1 MVFTGDD
8 GQFRAGV
15 QRRLGRRRVWRRL
28 KRMGRRRRR
37 IWRIRR
43 REQRRRRRFGK
54 LVRRSAR
61 NEAKMLSSDA
71 KLAELVKRLKEFA
84 ASNLE
89 CVILFGSAARGDF
102 REGHSDL
109 NVVCI
114 LRSLTVE
121 ELGRLAGVV
130 KWWCV
135 EQKEPAPLFFTHE
148 ELREAADVF
157 AIEILDMK
165 QGRRVL
171 YGEDVVAKIEVP
183 TNLHRLQIERDMRTV
198 LLKLRQH
205 YLRAPGNAHELAPVL
220 RKSFSSVL
228 TLLRHTVMAF
238 EETPPGDAHEIVARA
253 AALTDTDASAF
264 DALLQLR
271 ESRELHGDIVAAY
284 GAYLRALEKVLH
296 ALDHHFPK
304 REWQRVKKTSS

>member
-1 MVFTGDD
+1 
-8 GQFRAGV
+8 
-15 QRRLGRRRVWRRL
+15 
-28 KRMGRRRRR
+28 
-37 IWRIRR
+37 
-43 REQRRRRRFGK
+43 
-54 LVRRSAR
+54 
-61 NEAKMLSSDA
+61 MLSADA
-71 KLAELVKRLKEFA
+71 KLTELVKRLKEFA

-135 EQKEPAPLFFTHE
+135 EQREPAPLFFTHE
-148 ELREAADVF
+148 ELRQAADVF

-171 YGEDVVAKIEVP
+171 YGEDVVAGIEVP
-183 TNLHRLQIERDMRTV
+183 LNLHRLQIEHDLRTL

-205 YLRAPGNAHELAPVL
+205 YLRAPGNASELAPVL
-220 RKSFSSVL
+220 RKSFSGVL
-228 TLLRHTVMAF
+228 TLLRHTVIAF
-238 EETPPGDAHEIVARA
+238 GEHPPVHAHEIVTRA
-253 AALTDTDASAF
+253 AVLTGTDQSAF
-264 DALLQLR
+264 DALLKLR
-271 ESRELHGDIVAAY
+271 ESGEFHGEIVSMY
-284 GAYLRALEKVLH
+284 GAYLKALEKVLH

-304 REWQRVKKTSS
+304 REWQRVKKTGN